1 MFSSWP
7 HVILSNAIGGYGSL
21 RSQGR
26 RADRGISLTA
36 ETIIQSLAS
45 GLLMGLLYGLIAV
58 GLALIFGLMDVV
70 NFAHGEFLMIA
81 MYATFF
87 LFAFFAIDPLL
98 SAPLV
103 AAALFVF
110 GAVVYLLIVR
120 FAVRA
125 KANAGM
131 VQIFSTFGLAIV
143 MRGVAQFFFTPDYRS
158 VTHSWLGGKTVSIG
172 GIFLPVPQLVGAL
185 VAIAAFGALYF
196 FINRTDFGRALE
208 ATREDAGAV
217 ALVGIDKNR
226 VFALGWGLGAALV
239 GLAGAIMA
247 MFFYIYPDVGASFA
261 LIAYVTVALGGFGS
275 VFGAFA
281 GGIIVGLVEATTAL
295 DPAAV
300 AEVGRHLRG
309 LSAGGLRP
317 AARPVRIDVMDT
329 DFAQRR
335 RRDLIVAFVPC
346 RDRRAGAAVR
356 QGRLRPEHHGSDAD
370 VCGAV
375 AELEYPQRLLRA
387 DFARPRALFRAR
399 RLHHRDSVHQVRR
412 AAVVRHARRRPDLGA
427 SRWRSAIPAS
437 ACAGITSSSP
447 PSSSPRS
454 RCCLFQNWDWAGAAL
469 GIDIPVRGD
478 SWLKFQFTRSKLPY
492 FYFAL
497 ALACVAWLVTWWL
510 EDSKWGYWWRAV
522 KDNPDA
528 AESLGVVVFNSK
540 MGAAAVSAFLTA
552 VGGSFYAQFVSY
564 IDPESVMGFQFSLL
578 MALPA
583 VLGGIGT
590 LWGPVLGAVILI
602 PLTELTRS
610 FIGGSGRGVDLIV
623 YGGLIVLISLARPQG
638 LVGLFSRRRK
648 EAAR

>member
-1 MFSSWP
+1 M
-7 HVILSNAIGGYGSL
+7 
-21 RSQGR
+21 
-26 RADRGISLTA
+26 TA

-98 SAPLV
+98 AAPLV

-110 GAVVYLLIVR
+110 GAVVYLLVVR

-143 MRGVAQFFFTPDYRS
+143 MRGLAQFFFTPDYRS
-158 VTHSWLGGKTVSIG
+158 ITHSWLGGKTISIA

-185 VAIAAFGALYF
+185 VSIAAFVALYF

-281 GGIIVGLVEATTAL
+281 GGIIVGLVEAIHRL

-300 AEVGRHLRG
+300 AEIGRHLRG
-309 LSAGGLRP
+309 LSAGGLHP
-317 AARPVRIDVMDT
+317 AARPVRVDLMDT
-329 DFAQRR
+329 AFAQRR
-335 RRDLIVAFVPC
+335 RRDLIVA
-346 RDRRAGAAVR
+346 AVSC
-356 QGRLRPEHHGSDAD
+356 GR
-370 VCGAV
+370 
-375 AELEYPQRLLRA
+375 
-387 DFARPRALFRAR
+387 
-399 RLHHRDSVHQVRR
+399 
-412 AAVVRHARRRPDLGA
+412 
-427 SRWRSAIPAS
+427 
-437 ACAGITSSSP
+437 
-447 PSSSPRS
+447 SPRWCRCSS
-454 RCCLFQNWDWAGAAL
+454 RTSTS
-469 GIDIPVRGD
+469 RT
-478 SWLKFQFTRSKLPY
+478 SW
-492 FYFAL
+492 
-497 ALACVAWLVTWWL
+497 C
-510 EDSKWGYWWRAV
+510 
-522 KDNPDA
+522 
-528 AESLGVVVFNSK
+528 
-540 MGAAAVSAFLTA
+540 
-552 VGGSFYAQFVSY
+552 
-564 IDPESVMGFQFSLL
+564 
-578 MALPA
+578 
-583 VLGGIGT
+583 
-590 LWGPVLGAVILI
+590 
-602 PLTELTRS
+602 
-610 FIGGSGRGVDLIV
+610 
-623 YGGLIVLISLARPQG
+623 
-638 LVGLFSRRRK
+638 
-648 EAAR
+648 